1 VLRRSALGAG
11 VERQGCVCVFRPLE
25 ALVGFV
31 ASVRNRPSGDD
42 SVDSVEQMWSE
53 PIGVGRTV
61 HTRSI
66 EEQRRV
72 GAVAGQRDLAEGLGV
87 GVASYE
93 TVSTP
98 ANPAWA

>member
-1 VLRRSALGAG
+1 MLRRSALGAVLRG
-11 VERQGCVCVFRPLE
+11 RVAVCVSRPLE
-25 ALVGFV
+25 AVVGFV
-31 ASVRNRPSGDD
+31 ANVRNRPSGDD
-42 SVDSVEQMWSE
+42 SVDSIEQMWSE

-72 GAVAGQRDLAEGLGV
+72 GAVARQRDLAEGLGV

-93 TVSTP
+93 SVSTP

>member
-1 VLRRSALGAG
+1 VPRRSALGAVLRG
-11 VERQGCVCVFRPLE
+11 RVAVCVSRPLE
-25 ALVGFV
+25 AVVGFV

-42 SVDSVEQMWSE
+42 SVDSIEQMWSE

-72 GAVAGQRDLAEGLGV
+72 GAVARQRDLAEGLGV

-93 TVSTP
+93 SVSTP